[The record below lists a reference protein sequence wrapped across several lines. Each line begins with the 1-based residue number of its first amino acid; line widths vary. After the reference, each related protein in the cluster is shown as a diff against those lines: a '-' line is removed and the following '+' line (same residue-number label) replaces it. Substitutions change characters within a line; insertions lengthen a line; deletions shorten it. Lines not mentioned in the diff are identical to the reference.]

1 MGGFL
6 DFISNIVPIT
16 GNSFIDSL
24 LFLLIGSIAFAI
36 SWAAGGAVNGDSE
49 TKSYVHWLVRVFVF
63 LGLLG
68 LVSGIVWLVKIIMS
82 IEWWVWVIIVVSLGH
97 LIAGILLLYKKHKK
111 NKEKDKI
118 KDSV

>member
-24 LFLLIGSIAFAI
+24 LFFLIGSIAFALG
-36 SWAAGGAVNGDSE
+36 WAAGGAVDGDSE

-68 LVSGIVWLVKIIMS
+68 LTIGIVWLVKLIMS
-82 IEWWVWVIIVVSLGH
+82 IEWWVWLIILVSLAH
-97 LIAGILLLYKKHKK
+97 LIAGIVLLYKRRKK
-111 NKEKDKI
+111 KI
-118 KDSV
+118 NDNNGKS